1 VVSQTHSDESK
12 ARGVAILGATG
23 SIGINTLN
31 VVSRH
36 PDRFKTV
43 VLTANTQV
51 DRLFEQCRKYQPRT
65 AIMADLQSAERLR
78 QKVND
83 AGLEIEVTA
92 GIDSI
97 GSAVRSND
105 VEIVMAAIVGAV
117 GLKPTL
123 AAVQA
128 GKQVLIANKE
138 PLVMC
143 GDVFIAEA
151 KRSGA
156 VLLPIDSEHNAV
168 FQCMPSGYQ
177 TGEAAVG
184 VRRILLTCSGGPF
197 RKTPVEQ
204 LKEVTPEQA
213 CAHPTWEMG
222 QKISVDSATLMNKG
236 LEVIEACGLFG
247 IQPDRVEVLIH
258 PQSVIHSMVEYL
270 DGSVLSQMGNPDMR
284 IPITHALSWPDRI
297 DSGAESLDLIKIG
310 RLDFERPD
318 MTKFPCLR
326 LAYEAAVK
334 GGTAPAILNAANE
347 EVVQAFLDKK
357 IAFTDIAEI
366 IEQVM
371 ESTDANTATTIDA
384 VIADDARARLAA
396 RALII
401 PADKIRRNTH

>member
-1 VVSQTHSDESK
+1 MSQTRSDESK
-12 ARGVAILGATG
+12 PRGVAILGATG
-23 SIGINTLN
+23 SIGVNTLD
-31 VVSRH
+31 VISRH
-36 PDRFKTV
+36 PDRFKAV
-43 VLTANTQV
+43 MLTANTQV
-51 DRLFEQCRKYQPRT
+51 DRLFEQCKQFQPKI
-65 AIMADLQSAERLR
+65 AIMADPQSAERLQ

-83 AGLEIEVTA
+83 AGLEIEVA

-97 GSAVRSND
+97 GLAIESSD
-105 VEIVMAAIVGAV
+105 IGIVMAAIVGAA

-143 GDVFIAEA
+143 GDIFISEA

-156 VLLPIDSEHNAV
+156 MLLPIDSEHNAV
-168 FQCMPSGYQ
+168 LQCMPSTYKM
-177 TGEAAVG
+177 GEAAVG

-197 RKTPVEQ
+197 RKIPIEK
-204 LKEVTPEQA
+204 LKDVTPEQA
-213 CAHPTWEMG
+213 CAHPTWDMG

-247 IQPDRVEVLIH
+247 VHPDQVEVLIH

-297 DSGAESLDLIKIG
+297 DSGAEALDLIEIG

-318 MTKFPCLR
+318 MVKFPSLR
-326 LAYEAAVK
+326 LAYEAAIE

-347 EVVQAFLDKK
+347 EAVQAFLDKH

-366 IEQVM
+366 VDQVM
-371 ESTDANTATTIDA
+371 QNTNTNAATTIDA
-384 VIADDARARLAA
+384 ILEDDVRARLAA
-396 RALII
+396 RALIL
-401 PADKIRRNTH
+401 PVDKIRRNTH

>member
-1 VVSQTHSDESK
+1 MVNHTNSDENSL
-12 ARGVAILGATG
+12 RGIAVLGATG
-23 SIGINTLN
+23 SIGVNTLD
-31 VVSRH
+31 VISRH
-36 PDRFKTV
+36 PDLFKVV

-51 DRLFEQCRKYQPRT
+51 DRLFEQCKRFKPRA
-65 AIMADLQSAERLR
+65 AIMADLQSAERLQ

-83 AGLEIEVTA
+83 AGLEIDVAA

-97 GSAVRSND
+97 GPAIDSND
-105 VEIVMAAIVGAV
+105 IEIVMAAIVGAV

-143 GDVFIAEA
+143 GDVFITEA

-168 FQCMPSGYQ
+168 FQCMPSGYR
-177 TGEAAVG
+177 TGEPAAG

-197 RKTPVEQ
+197 RETPVE
-204 LKEVTPEQA
+204 KMKNVTPEQA
-213 CAHPTWEMG
+213 CAHPTWKMG
-222 QKISVDSATLMNKG
+222 HKISVDSATLMNKG

-247 IQPDRVEVLIH
+247 LQPDRVEVLIH

-297 DSGAESLDLIKIG
+297 DSGAEALDLIEIG

-326 LAYEAAVK
+326 LAYEAAEK
-334 GGTAPAILNAANE
+334 GGTAPAILSAANE
-347 EVVQAFLDKK
+347 EAVQAFLDGY
-357 IAFTDIAEI
+357 IAFTDIAVI
-366 IEQVM
+366 IGRVM
-371 ESTDANTATTIDA
+371 ESTDENAATTIDA
-384 VIADDARARLAA
+384 IIADDAHARLAA
-396 RALII
+396 RALIL
-401 PADKIRRNTH
+401 PANKIGRNAH

>member
-1 VVSQTHSDESK
+1 MSQTRGGECK
-12 ARGVAILGATG
+12 PRGVAILGATG
-23 SIGINTLN
+23 SIGVNTLD
-31 VVSRH
+31 VISRH
-36 PDRFKTV
+36 PDRFKAV
-43 VLTANTQV
+43 ILTANTQI
-51 DRLFEQCRKYQPRT
+51 DRLFEQCKQFQPRM
-65 AIMADLQSAERLR
+65 AIMADLQSAERLQQR
-78 QKVND
+78 VND
-83 AGLEIEVTA
+83 AGLEIEVAA

-97 GSAVRSND
+97 GPAIKSND
-105 VEIVMAAIVGAV
+105 IGIVMAAIVGAV

-143 GDVFIAEA
+143 GDIFIAEA

-156 VLLPIDSEHNAV
+156 MLLPIDSEHNAV
-168 FQCMPSGYQ
+168 FQCMPSAYQ
-177 TGEAAVG
+177 MGEPAVG

-197 RKTPVEQ
+197 RKVPVER
-204 LKEVTPEQA
+204 LKDVTPEQA
-213 CAHPTWEMG
+213 CAHPTWDMG

-247 IQPDRVEVLIH
+247 VPPDRVEVVIH

-297 DSGAESLDLIKIG
+297 ESGAEALDLIEIG

-318 MTKFPCLR
+318 MAKFPCLR
-326 LAYEAAVK
+326 FAYEAAIE

-347 EVVQAFLDKK
+347 VTVQAFLDKH

-366 IEQVM
+366 IDQVM
-371 ESTDANTATTIDA
+371 QNTSTNAATTIDA
-384 VIADDARARLAA
+384 IIEDDVRARLAA
-396 RALII
+396 RALIL
-401 PADKIRRNTH
+401 PVDEIRRNKH

>member
-1 VVSQTHSDESK
+1 MSETRGDDSK
-12 ARGVAILGATG
+12 PRGIAILGATG
-23 SIGINTLN
+23 SIGVNTLD
-31 VVSRH
+31 VISRH
-36 PDRFKTV
+36 PDRFKAV
-43 VLTANTQV
+43 ILTANTQV
-51 DRLFEQCRKYQPRT
+51 DRLFEQCKKYQPRV
-65 AIMADLQSAERLR
+65 AIMADLKSAERLR
-78 QKVND
+78 QKVRE
-83 AGLEIEVTA
+83 AGLEIEVAT

-97 GSAVRSND
+97 GPAVESND
-105 VEIVMAAIVGAV
+105 IEIVMAAIVGAV

-123 AAVQA
+123 AAVRA
-128 GKQVLIANKE
+128 GKRVLIANKE

-156 VLLPIDSEHNAV
+156 ELLPIDSEHNAV
-168 FQCMPSGYQ
+168 FQCMPSDYQ
-177 TGEAAVG
+177 TGEPAVG

-197 RKTPVEQ
+197 RKTPLEQ
-204 LKEVTPEQA
+204 LKDVTPEQA
-213 CAHPTWEMG
+213 CAHPTWDMG

-247 IQPDRVEVLIH
+247 VKPDRVEVVIH

-297 DSGAESLDLIKIG
+297 ESGVEALDLIEVG
-310 RLDFERPD
+310 SLDFERPD
-318 MTKFPCLR
+318 MSKFPCLR

-347 EVVQAFLDKK
+347 EVVQAFLDKH

-366 IEQVM
+366 IEQIM
-371 ESTDANTATTIDA
+371 ESTGANAATTIDDI
-384 VIADDARARLAA
+384 VKDDARARLAT
-396 RALII
+396 RALIF
-401 PADKIRRNTH
+401 PADTIRRGTH